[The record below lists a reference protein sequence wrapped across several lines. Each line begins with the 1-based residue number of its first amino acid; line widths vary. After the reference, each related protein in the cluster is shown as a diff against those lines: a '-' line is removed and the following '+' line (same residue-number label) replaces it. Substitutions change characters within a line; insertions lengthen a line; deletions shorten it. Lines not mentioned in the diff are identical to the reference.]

1 MSETKTSKQYV
12 LQASDVMPI
21 TIGSDPETSGLKPE
35 TIWDVLKQTCVS
47 NGDKCA
53 YRACQQLADTP
64 EKKYGDDKRY
74 FTSSSEQEYTWQNF
88 YDRSFL
94 FARSLVAKGFQPF
107 SSVNMIG
114 FNSPEWVIADVGC
127 MMAQGLAAGI
137 YATNNAE
144 ACQYVSKHSKAE
156 FILVEGAAQL
166 NKFINILKDN
176 IEGGLPDLKS
186 LIVYNMSPEDV
197 DKHKN
202 GFFKDHTIDIFEFNE
217 FLAFGQADASTEAVV
232 NQRMTDVKPGN
243 CAMLIYTSGTTGNPK
258 AVMISHDNAVW
269 TGKML
274 SRHIDGMFS
283 TDRVISYLPLSH
295 IAAQILD
302 VISPILVGC
311 TVTFAR
317 PDALKGTITMTLAA
331 VKPTIFFGVPRV
343 WEKIM
348 AKIKAKGKDSKGLKK
363 SLVGWAKGVAAAY
376 SDARQGFNSAG
387 EPNFKTASSP
397 CGYSCADCLVLSKVK
412 GVLGLTDARVMITGA
427 APISKECLD
436 FFAALDL
443 PIMEVYGQSE
453 CTGPATCTSPSVG
466 WKTGTVGPVLPG
478 KNHALQI
485 KEQVHININPV
496 QTLSLTLS
504 LFSFFISPSLTLS
517 LPLPFFFSLF
527 LLFSLGT
534 TMRIGNDK
542 EIQYTG
548 RHIFMGYMGMQKKT
562 EDTLTDDGWLA
573 SGDQGAFDDDQFLS
587 IVGRIKELIIGAGGE
602 NIAPVVVE
610 KVLKKHMDF
619 LSNCVVFGDN
629 KPYLGMLVSLEV
641 NPDPETN
648 MPTDTLTPASKSW
661 AASLGSDA
669 TTYSAAKV
677 CEKVNAAIEAGRKK
691 AIAAKEKGMVSSAA
705 QPKFHIWLPEELTP
719 MGENPTLTSTLK
731 LKRNVVIAMY
741 QDAIE
746 KGYADQTAKF
756 AKKK

>member
-166 NKFINILKDN
+166 DKFINILKDN

-232 NQRMTDVKPGN
+232 NQRMADAKPGN

-274 SRHIDGMFS
+274 SKHIDGLFS

-478 KNHALQI
+478 
-485 KEQVHININPV
+485 
-496 QTLSLTLS
+496 
-504 LFSFFISPSLTLS
+504 
-517 LPLPFFFSLF
+517 
-527 LLFSLGT
+527 T

-677 CEKVNAAIEAGRKK
+677 CEKVNAAVEAGRKK

>member
-232 NQRMTDVKPGN
+232 NQRMADAKPGN

-274 SRHIDGMFS
+274 SKHIDGLFS

-466 WKTGTVGPVLPG
+466 WKTGTVGPVLP
-478 KNHALQI
+478 
-485 KEQVHININPV
+485 
-496 QTLSLTLS
+496 
-504 LFSFFISPSLTLS
+504 
-517 LPLPFFFSLF
+517 
-527 LLFSLGT
+527 GT